1 MPANNSVHDVIV
13 DALVDLP
20 PVFSRRPGDLGIT
33 RTPPAIYVADFTSA
47 VAPFWR
53 PVGAG
58 ASNPAARSVLTIDP
72 LGVASPGVY
81 TTWAALYADYLLTT
95 GAVDI
100 TVLGDVTV
108 PSGTYTFRSG
118 TALHSVPG
126 QPKYLNMQNGAVFVN
141 PESLDTGL
149 VIRSQ
154 SNAPVI
160 SFTPGATH
168 SLLLQL
174 FAGLENAGSVPMI
187 EWNTPSS
194 AGALNIA
201 MDTGSSLASSSGQPV
216 VNLTSAGPNPN
227 EAVLGIFVGNSSR
240 VDANTIAGNANSNVT
255 LLPIDMTASISAT
268 QPGFVPANIQP
279 PFVTTYSGQT
289 MQVNGSQAPQAVNN
303 TAEVTTTNGIAVSIT
318 GPQDAPPAVSATTLV
333 MLTAREVSTGDT
345 RSWIFAYC
353 LRSVGGTVFVDTPP
367 LDLLAVQSPLAPPLP
382 WSYAVV
388 PSSPN
393 PNQSEIVVTG
403 EPGKTIHWTLRN
415 IVGLNVAV

>member
-58 ASNPAARSVLTIDP
+58 ASNPAGRSVLTLDP
-72 LGVASPGVY
+72 LGVAAPGVY

-100 TVLGDVTV
+100 TVLNDVTV

-118 TALHSVPG
+118 TVMRSVPG
-126 QPKYLNMQNGAVFVN
+126 PPKYLNMQNSAVFVN
-141 PESLDTGL
+141 PQSISTGL

-160 SFTPGATH
+160 SFTPGTTH

-174 FAGLENAGSVPMI
+174 FASLENAGSVPMI

-194 AGALNIA
+194 AGSLNIA
-201 MDTGSSLASSSGQPV
+201 MDAGSSLASSGGQPV

-227 EAVLGIFVGNSSR
+227 EAVLSIFVGNSSR
-240 VDANTIAGNANSNVT
+240 VDANTIAGNTNSNVT
-255 LLPIDMTASISAT
+255 LLPIDMTASISPT
-268 QPGFVPANIQP
+268 QPGFVPANIRP

-289 MQVNGSQAPQAVNN
+289 MQVQGSLNPQAVNL
-303 TAEVTTTNGIAVSIT
+303 TGEVTTTNGSGPLSIL
-318 GPQDAPPAVSATTLV
+318 GPQDVPPVVSATNLV
-333 MLTAREVSTGDT
+333 MLTAREASTGDT
-345 RSWIFAYC
+345 VSWIFAFV
-353 LRSVGGTVFVDTPP
+353 LRSFGGTVFLDNVP
-367 LDLLAVQSPLAPPLP
+367 LNLLAVQSPIGVLP

-388 PSSPN
+388 PNSPN
-393 PNQSEIVVTG
+393 PNQYEIVVTG
-403 EPGKTIHWTLRN
+403 ENPKTIHWTIRN
-415 IVGLNVAV
+415 LVGVNIA